1 MGTKKTTTTTN
12 QYDPSSMSFF
22 KSLQPQLQAGYAN
35 DLQVDPTKSTGF
47 NLGLQNAYAAARQQ
61 GLRNIN
67 ALAANRLFANGNNM
81 SGVQQSLL
89 ATQNRSTAGQM
100 ANAYISNYLNYDTMR
115 RQEQM
120 QASGIKPLQ
129 TGQTQVQQTSGLGT
143 WLPQVIGAGAQIGL
157 AAATGGGSAA
167 MRVAGG
173 AIGNAAQQSAGASQA
188 GVGGNDSYIPDVQ
201 WNQNPLGTSNAFIP
215 QYTGSPNGLSSFN
228 FGRF

>member
-1 MGTKKTTTTTN
+1 VGTKKTTTTTN
-12 QYDPSSMSFF
+12 AYDPSSMTFF
-22 KSLQPQLQAGYAN
+22 QGLQPQLQAGYKN

-67 ALAANRLFANGNNM
+67 TLAANRAFSTGNNM
-81 SGVQQSLL
+81 SGMQQSLL

-143 WLPQVIGAGAQIGL
+143 WLPQVIGTAAQIGL
-157 AAATGGGSAA
+157 GVATGGMSGLAKGAMSAVGGVVGNSAA
-167 MRVAGG
+167 QATAGD
-173 AIGNAAQQSAGASQA
+173 NSPS
-188 GVGGNDSYIPDVQ
+188 SYIPDVQ
-201 WNQNPLGTSNAFIP
+201 WNQNPLGSTNAFIP
-215 QYTGSPNGLSSFN
+215 QYSGNPNGLTSFN
-228 FGRF
+228 RF